1 MSVAGDYESLAPTLI
16 EKAKFALSDV
26 ECFYSGR
33 ELKLLAD
40 STFTLTDKTNI
51 LTGKWHQKRDLID
64 LHFLSNKYVSDSLFN
79 KLGSTKIPLKDLIL
93 RFSSSSLYYFL
104 TDSNRKCVE
113 IFKAKS

>member
-1 MSVAGDYESLAPTLI
+1 VYKRIIIITVSIGLILLLLYFTLYDFKRKEKMSVAGDYESLAPTLI

-79 KLGSTKIPLKDLIL
+79 KLGSTK
-93 RFSSSSLYYFL
+93 FL
-104 TDSNRKCVE
+104 
-113 IFKAKS
+113 